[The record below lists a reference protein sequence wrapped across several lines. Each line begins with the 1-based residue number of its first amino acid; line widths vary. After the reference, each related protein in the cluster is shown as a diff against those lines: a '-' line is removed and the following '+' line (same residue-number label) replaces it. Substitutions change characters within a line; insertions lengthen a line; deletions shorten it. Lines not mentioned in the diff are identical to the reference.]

1 MSIARITTVKMASK
15 EAADKQSEGY
25 TQNAPSE
32 FPQAIQMIGV
42 RISDDTLMAVTIY
55 PDEKAM
61 KDADA
66 AREKRLDTN
75 KDNRV
80 SVETFVG
87 QVTLNHQN

>member
-15 EAADKQSEGY
+15 EAADEPSHGY

-32 FPQAIQMIGV
+32 FPQASQMIGV

-55 PDEKAM
+55 PDENAM

>member
-1 MSIARITTVKMASK
+1 MASK
-15 EAADKQSEGY
+15 EAADEQSHGY

-32 FPQAIQMIGV
+32 FPQASQMIGV
-42 RISDDTLMAVTIY
+42 RISDDTMMAVTIY
-55 PDEKAM
+55 PDENAM

>member
-15 EAADKQSEGY
+15 EAADEQSPGY
-25 TQNAPSE
+25 PQTAPSE
-32 FPQAIQMIGV
+32 FQQASQMIGV
-42 RISDDTLMAVTIY
+42 RISDDTMMAVTIY
-55 PDEKAM
+55 PDENAM

-87 QVTLNHQN
+87 HVTLNHQN

>member
-15 EAADKQSEGY
+15 EAADEQSQGY
-25 TQNAPSE
+25 VQNAPSE
-32 FPQAIQMIGV
+32 FLQASQMISV
-42 RISDDTLMAVTIY
+42 RISDDTMMAVTIY
-55 PDEKAM
+55 PDDNAM
-61 KDADA
+61 KDADV

-80 SVETFVG
+80 SVETVVG